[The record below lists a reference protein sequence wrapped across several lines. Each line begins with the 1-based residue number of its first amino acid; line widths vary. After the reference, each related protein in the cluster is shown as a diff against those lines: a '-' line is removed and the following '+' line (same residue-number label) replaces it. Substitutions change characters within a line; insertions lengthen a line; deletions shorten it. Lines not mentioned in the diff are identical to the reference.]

1 MKKKPFSNFLKMTAI
16 FMMMAVVVASCKKDD
31 DPKPDPEPLVE
42 DGIYVVGAGT
52 ALTTFDIKGLM
63 KSTKNE
69 VDQSDRAALLELFI
83 PVKAGA
89 EGFNIVKV
97 AGSTKTTYG
106 PGADFAAVTEFQT
119 DEPSGKFSRGSI
131 AETTTKFTV
140 AEDGLYHVVYD
151 TELGK
156 VVVAKAEWGLIGGAT
171 PGGWG
176 SNTEMPVTFDLNK
189 MEFTKT
195 EVTLLQND
203 FKFRYTNGWKIFI
216 DAEGTVK
223 VNTNL
228 GGTLVALVPGGDNI
242 ANAEYY
248 KINEIST
255 TPVPGFAVGIVG
267 NLRLAN
273 HFDLRFVPTLAFG
286 DRFVDYKVL
295 ALSSN
300 QIKLD
305 IIAIS
310 KSIPS
315 TTVDFPFHIK
325 YRSKRL
331 NNFAAYVI
339 VGAKYSIEMASTKK
353 VSSANN
359 NVPVKINRNDFMA
372 ETGVGFDFYTPY
384 FKFGTELKMSYGLK
398 NILVK
403 DDFMYSQVLDRLNN
417 KVFQLSFTFE

>member
-1 MKKKPFSNFLKMTAI
+1 MKNNFRISLLLLGLLILSADSFAQRRVVINNPKYDFDPYHFGFILAVNQMMLTWKPVDNFRDQLYSK
-16 FMMMAVVVASCKKDD
+16 S
-31 DPKPDPEPLVE
+31 
-42 DGIYVVGAGT
+42 AG
-52 ALTTFDIKGLM
+52 
-63 KSTKNE
+63 E
-69 VDQSDRAALLELFI
+69 
-83 PVKAGA
+83 
-89 EGFNIVKV
+89 
-97 AGSTKTTYG
+97 
-106 PGADFAAVTEFQT
+106 
-119 DEPSGKFSRGSI
+119 
-131 AETTTKFTV
+131 
-140 AEDGLYHVVYD
+140 
-151 TELGK
+151 
-156 VVVAKAEWGLIGGAT
+156 
-171 PGGWG
+171 
-176 SNTEMPVTFDLNK
+176 DLN
-189 MEFTKT
+189 
-195 EVTLLQND
+195 
-203 FKFRYTNGWKIFI
+203 I
-216 DAEGTVK
+216 
-223 VNTNL
+223 
-228 GGTLVALVPGGDNI
+228 P
-242 ANAEYY
+242 NAEYY
-248 KINEIST
+248 QINGMST

-286 DRFVDYKVL
+286 ERYVDYNVL
-295 ALSSN
+295 ALNSSAVVF
-300 QIKLD
+300 D
-305 IIAIS
+305 IIDIR

-403 DDFMYSQVLDRLNN
+403 DDFMYSQALDRLNN

>member
-1 MKKKPFSNFLKMTAI
+1 MKNNFRISLLLLGLLILSADSFAQRRVVINNPKYDFDPYHFGFILAVNQMMLTWKPVDNFRDQLYSNSAG
-16 FMMMAVVVASCKKDD
+16 
-31 DPKPDPEPLVE
+31 E
-42 DGIYVVGAGT
+42 DLSIP
-52 ALTTFDIKGLM
+52 
-63 KSTKNE
+63 N
-69 VDQSDRAALLELFI
+69 AAYYQI
-83 PVKAGA
+83 
-89 EGFNIVKV
+89 
-97 AGSTKTTYG
+97 
-106 PGADFAAVTEFQT
+106 
-119 DEPSGKFSRGSI
+119 
-131 AETTTKFTV
+131 
-140 AEDGLYHVVYD
+140 
-151 TELGK
+151 
-156 VVVAKAEWGLIGGAT
+156 
-171 PGGWG
+171 
-176 SNTEMPVTFDLNK
+176 
-189 MEFTKT
+189 
-195 EVTLLQND
+195 
-203 FKFRYTNGWKIFI
+203 NGM
-216 DAEGTVK
+216 
-223 VNTNL
+223 
-228 GGTLVALVPGGDNI
+228 
-242 ANAEYY
+242 
-248 KINEIST
+248 ST

-286 DRFVDYKVL
+286 ERYVDYNVL
-295 ALSSN
+295 ALNSSAVVFDT
-300 QIKLD
+300 ID
-305 IIAIS
+305 IR

-403 DDFMYSQVLDRLNN
+403 DDFMYSQALDRLNN

>member
-1 MKKKPFSNFLKMTAI
+1 MKNTFRVSLLLLGLVILSVSSFAQRRVVINNPKYDFDPYHFGFILAVNQMMLSWKPVDNFQDELYPQ
-16 FMMMAVVVASCKKDD
+16 S
-31 DPKPDPEPLVE
+31 
-42 DGIYVVGAGT
+42 AG
-52 ALTTFDIKGLM
+52 
-63 KSTKNE
+63 E
-69 VDQSDRAALLELFI
+69 
-83 PVKAGA
+83 
-89 EGFNIVKV
+89 
-97 AGSTKTTYG
+97 
-106 PGADFAAVTEFQT
+106 
-119 DEPSGKFSRGSI
+119 
-131 AETTTKFTV
+131 
-140 AEDGLYHVVYD
+140 
-151 TELGK
+151 
-156 VVVAKAEWGLIGGAT
+156 
-171 PGGWG
+171 
-176 SNTEMPVTFDLNK
+176 DLNI
-189 MEFTKT
+189 T
-195 EVTLLQND
+195 
-203 FKFRYTNGWKIFI
+203 
-216 DAEGTVK
+216 
-223 VNTNL
+223 
-228 GGTLVALVPGGDNI
+228 
-242 ANAEYY
+242 NAEYY

-300 QIKLD
+300 QIIPD
-305 IIAIS
+305 TIAIS